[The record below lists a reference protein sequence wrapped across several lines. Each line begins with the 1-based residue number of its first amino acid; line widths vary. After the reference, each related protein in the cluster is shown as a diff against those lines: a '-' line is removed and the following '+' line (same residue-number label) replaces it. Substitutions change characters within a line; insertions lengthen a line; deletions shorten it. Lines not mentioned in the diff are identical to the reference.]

1 MDLTRLAAKQ
11 KRYMD
16 IQQFAINEVAT
27 PEVKLQLQKAL
38 SAYRTAL
45 AKSWVEKDTPNVETE
60 RQLADLER
68 ELDALHNQARLLS
81 K

>member
-11 KRYMD
+11 KRYID
-16 IQQFAINEVAT
+16 IQQFAINEAAT

-45 AKSWVEKDTPNVETE
+45 AKSWLEKEAPNAETE
-60 RQLADLER
+60 RQLVDLER

-81 K
+81 